1 MRQVL
6 LHALHLLRRPV
17 VFIVVLLLAGGGTAA
32 TWLPGLSSPG
42 FELSLLLTIGVG
54 ILGGAV
60 GIASGRQE
68 ARLLDGKGD
77 RPGGVHR
84 LDGALGSTVR
94 ATLSSFTL
102 LTAALV
108 PPLLTAL
115 VRALVTTDCN
125 PFEFLGF
132 FPMLTLPSA
141 LLASAVGVF
150 LGFALPRVWMAALAW
165 VVVLKLSA
173 VVTAWPLIAGPQIF
187 AFNHLLGYLPGPLYD
202 EVLRIGPPLWW
213 FRLQTV
219 LLAIAVVT
227 LTSGLLDVVSGRLG
241 RPRVRPGTWAVF
253 ALASLG
259 AFTIEQRAPTLG
271 LRTNDRALEAAL
283 GATRESPHFRLIHP
297 RGMAPEEVDRLLRDA
312 EFRHHQL
319 SGLLG
324 EEDRKITLW
333 LYRSDEEKARL
344 VGAGQTQF
352 AKPWRREIH
361 LSYRSFPHP
370 VLKHELAHVMAAP
383 YGAGPFD
390 VTARLFGLWPL
401 MGIIEGTAVAAD
413 APLTGEL
420 TLHEWAAGM
429 RREKLAPD
437 LRKILGPE
445 GFYAQAPAR
454 AYTLAGSFLLHLADI
469 HGPERLRSLYRNG
482 DFQKSYGR
490 SLDALIGEWEAYLDG
505 LPLEA
510 AAVSRAFARFREG
523 ALFARA
529 CGREVA
535 NLEQEAAGLTR
546 SDPEEALRLIRRAGA
561 LQPEAPSFPLAE
573 ARLLRGLDRPKDAD
587 EVLKALAGRVKGQS
601 ALAGQVALERADLLL
616 AMGHPDD
623 AMVQLEAVLEDA
635 PSPALLRTALVK
647 QASLADPEL
656 RPFIAS
662 YFGDTREE
670 LRLWHLER
678 GLERNPSSA
687 VLHYLLGRRLT
698 QVGAPKEALPHLSR
712 ALSIGLPEPLRNEAW
727 RVVLEAHYLAGD
739 CAGVRAES
747 GGLPDLGPVFRSA
760 LDEWIARCDFEEKA
774 YDGPLVPR
782 SAFR

>member
-17 VFIVVLLLAGGGTAA
+17 VSIVVLLLAGGGTAA
-32 TWLPGLSSPG
+32 TWLPALSTPG
-42 FELSLLLTIGVG
+42 FELSLLLTIGLG
-54 ILGGAV
+54 TLGGLV
-60 GIASGRQE
+60 GIASARQE
-68 ARLLDGKGD
+68 SRLLRAQGD

-84 LDGALGSTVR
+84 LDGALASTLR

-102 LTAALV
+102 LTVSLV
-108 PPLLTAL
+108 APLLASL
-115 VRALVTTDCN
+115 IRALVTTECN
-125 PFEFLGF
+125 PFELIGF

-141 LLASAVGVF
+141 LLASALGVL
-150 LGFALPRVWMAALAW
+150 LGFGLPRIWMAALGW
-165 VVVLKLSA
+165 VLLLLLGA
-173 VVTAWPLIAGPQIF
+173 AYTAWPLIAGPQVF
-187 AFNHLLGYLPGPLYD
+187 AFNPLLGYLPGPLYD

-213 FRLQTV
+213 FRLETL
-219 LLAIAVVT
+219 LLAVAAVT
-227 LTSGLLDVVSGRLG
+227 LTAGLLDVVSGRLG
-241 RPRVRPGTWAVF
+241 RPRVRPGTWAAF
-253 ALASLG
+253 ALATLG
-259 AFTIEQRAPTLG
+259 VVTIEQRAPTLG
-271 LRTNDRALEAAL
+271 LRMNDQALEAAL
-283 GATRESPHFRLIHP
+283 GATRESPHFRLVYP
-297 RGMAPEEVDRLLRDA
+297 RGTRPEDVERLLRDA
-312 EFRHHQL
+312 EFQHHQL
-319 SGLLG
+319 VPLLG
-324 EEDRKITLW
+324 GEERRITLW
-333 LYRSDEEKARL
+333 IYRSDEEKARL

-361 LSYRSFPHP
+361 LSFRSFPHP

-383 YGAGPFD
+383 YGAAPFD

-437 LRKILGPE
+437 LRRILGPE
-445 GFYAQAPAR
+445 GFYSQAPAR
-454 AYTLAGSFLLHLADI
+454 AYTLAGSFLLHLAEVY
-469 HGPERLRSLYRNG
+469 GAERLRALYRHG
-482 DFQKSYGR
+482 DFERAYDR
-490 SLDALIGEWEAYLDG
+490 SLDALIGEWESFLDG
-505 LPLEA
+505 LPLEPVV
-510 AAVSRAFARFREG
+510 VSRAFARFREG
-523 ALFARA
+523 ALFSRT

-535 NLEQEAAGLTR
+535 RLEQEAAGLTR
-546 SDPEEALRLIRRAGA
+546 TDPEEALRVVRRAAA

-573 ARLLRGLDRPKDAD
+573 ARLLRGLDREEDAD
-587 EVLKALAGRVKGQS
+587 RVLTALAGRVKGQS
-601 ALAGQVALERADLLL
+601 ALAGQVALERADLALEQGRL
-616 AMGHPDD
+616 DD
-623 AMVQLEAVLEDA
+623 AMVQLESVMEDA

-656 RPFIAS
+656 RPYIAS

-678 GLERNPSSA
+678 GLERNPGSA

-698 QVGAPKEALPHLSR
+698 QVGAPREALPHLTR

-747 GGLPDLGPVFRSA
+747 GGLPDLGKNFRSA
-760 LDEWIARCDFEEKA
+760 LDGWLARCDFEEKA
-774 YDGPLVPR
+774 FDGPLVPR
-782 SAFR
+782 NAFR